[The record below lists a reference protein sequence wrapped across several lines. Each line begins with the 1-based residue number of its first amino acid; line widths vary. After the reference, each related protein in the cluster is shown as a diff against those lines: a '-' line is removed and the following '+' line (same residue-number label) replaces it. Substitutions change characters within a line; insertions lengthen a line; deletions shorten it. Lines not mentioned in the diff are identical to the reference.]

1 MGIFTR
7 WRRRADPYAAVTEEE
22 RIARYVYLLNTL
34 PSSVVERAHAT
45 AFADLP
51 VQQRR
56 EMFAQL
62 RPFMADT
69 EKDAADDDPT
79 VLARL
84 VRRAE
89 EHRLRRANGVDTSEQ
104 ATLTAVHDRDPRD
117 AVDSRGLLLQ
127 AATVGFLAHHMLA
140 SSTVMYYFEHG
151 GGSVGIAS
159 EPAWVGQTFDPV
171 GTGWESSGAGGFD
184 GGGASDGGGFGGFDG
199 GGFGGFDGG
208 GGF

>member
-7 WRRRADPYAAVTEEE
+7 WRRRKNPYAAVTDEE

-34 PSSVVERAHAT
+34 PSSVVESAHAR

-51 VQQRR
+51 VERRR
-56 EMFAQL
+56 EMYAQL
-62 RPFMADT
+62 RPFMAEE
-69 EKDAADDDPT
+69 EKDAARDDDPT

-89 EHRLRRANGVDTSEQ
+89 EHRARRANGAGSEDG
-104 ATLTAVHDRDPRD
+104 ATLTTVQDRDPRD
-117 AVDSRGLLLQ
+117 AVDSRGLLLHT
-127 AATVGFLAHHMLA
+127 ATAGLLAHQVLA
-140 SSTVMYYFEHG
+140 SSTVMFYFAHG
-151 GGSVGIAS
+151 GGSVGIAA

-171 GTGWESSGAGGFD
+171 GTGWEGGGAGGFD
-184 GGGASDGGGFGGFDG
+184 GGGVDGGGFGGFDV
-199 GGFGGFDGG
+199 GGFGGDGG